1 MTAKKTEDKVWVWIP
16 DAKLGNFTRGVH
28 QVARDRCEFG
38 GPYTPPGCVKFWY
51 RGRKAPAHWIYLQYA
66 DTVEAL
72 LEAVNRPVL
81 ANIAQKEQEI
91 EALRAF
97 LVKP

>member
-1 MTAKKTEDKVWVWIP
+1 M
-16 DAKLGNFTRGVH
+16 
-28 QVARDRCEFG
+28 
-38 GPYTPPGCVKFWY
+38 
-51 RGRKAPAHWIYLQYA
+51 QYA

-81 ANIAQKEQEI
+81 AEIARKEQEI